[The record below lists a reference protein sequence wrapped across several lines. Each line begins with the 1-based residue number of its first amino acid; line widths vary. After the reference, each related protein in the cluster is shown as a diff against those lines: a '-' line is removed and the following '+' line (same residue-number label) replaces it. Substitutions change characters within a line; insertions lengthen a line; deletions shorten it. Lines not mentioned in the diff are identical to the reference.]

1 MLYAYYMYTLLKV
14 GEDSENSKR
23 VLLYNLQTP
32 HLKAFVVTYRVY
44 LCKTLKDFTSS
55 NGNCYLAKR

>member
-1 MLYAYYMYTLLKV
+1 MYIYIYIYYIWILMLYAYYIYTLLKV

-32 HLKAFVVTYRVY
+32 HLKAFVVTYRV
-44 LCKTLKDFTSS
+44 
-55 NGNCYLAKR
+55 